1 MIAVDSANIKL
12 SGLLKDSSI
21 ELGLEGKNKA
31 EIISELV
38 DVISKSGKVKNK
50 KALSDAIME
59 REKLGSTAIGN
70 GVAVP
75 HAKIEGIKQTVL
87 AFGRS
92 VAGVDFNSLDG
103 EKTHLFFMLISPK
116 DDIGAHLKIL
126 AKISHL
132 IKDRFMVG
140 LFKNAKSK
148 KEVLSIILN
157 LEKSLDK

>member
-12 SGLLKDSSI
+12 ANILKEGSI

-31 EIISELV
+31 QIIAELV
-38 DVISKSGKVKNK
+38 DLAGKVGGMKNK
-50 KALSDAIME
+50 KSLADALAE
-59 REKLGSTAIGN
+59 RERLGSTAIGN

-92 VAGVDFNSLDG
+92 SEGVDFNSLDG
-103 EKTHLFFMLISPK
+103 EKTYLFFMLISPK
-116 DDIGAHLKIL
+116 EDIGSHLKIL

-140 LFKNAKSK
+140 LFRKAKSK
-148 KEVLSIILN
+148 KEVLSIIST
-157 LEKSLDK
+157 LEKSAK